1 MPRQPT
7 VSETRL
13 KNLAAYL
20 TPALALLDEITDAFG
35 SSFIQPIS
43 KTTLSLF
50 TTGKTFGSLHPSA
63 LGHLRKFSEYYDPAT
78 IFGPPSATITT
89 IISGRMAL
97 TAAVRVEPHGIAR
110 LVD

>member
-1 MPRQPT
+1 MQGAYLGVQPLQAFLFVEMYKWDLMEALPSVPKMPRQPT

-50 TTGKTFGSLHPSA
+50 TTGKNGRRNTFVSQRTFIKL
-63 LGHLRKFSEYYDPAT
+63 F
-78 IFGPPSATITT
+78 
-89 IISGRMAL
+89 M
-97 TAAVRVEPHGIAR
+97 R
-110 LVD
+110 LLVSI